1 MSDSATR
8 TRTPRGSWAL
18 NYYGDEVV
26 LVHPGGRLAGPPAQV
41 AAGLDRL
48 TAGPGLGELD
58 RRAVRIIR
66 WLLSGGGGRPAGRR
80 ARTWSNP
87 AVGYWISGPYND
99 PDRLGYRSTKT
110 TSSGSAWK
118 RTESLA

>member
-1 MSDSATR
+1 MSDSTAR
-8 TRTPRGSWAL
+8 IRTPRGAWAL

-26 LVHPGGRLAGPPAQV
+26 IVHPRGRLAGPPDQV
-41 AAGLDRL
+41 VAELDRL

-58 RRAVRIIR
+58 RRAVRIVR
-66 WLLSGGGGRPAGRR
+66 WLLTVGGGRPSGRR
-80 ARTWSNP
+80 IRTWSNP

-99 PDRLGYRSTKT
+99 PERPSYRSTKT